1 MKKRRKKR
9 KMRHQIDK
17 RKLGR
22 TSEHRLAVLRNLA
35 TSLFEKERLRTTVAK
50 AKELRRFAEGV
61 ITLAKNGSLH
71 SRRLALKY
79 VWKEEVLKKL
89 FEEIGPRFEGRNG
102 GYVRV
107 VRIGERKGDGAPM
120 AMVELVGS
128 EYKKKEKKKKEKK
141 G

>member
-1 MKKRRKKR
+1 
-9 KMRHQIDK
+9 MRHQIDK

-35 TSLFEKERLRTTVAK
+35 TSLFEKERLMTTVAK

-79 VWKEEVLKKL
+79 VWKKEVLKKL

>member
-1 MKKRRKKR
+1 
-9 KMRHQIDK
+9 MRHQIDK

-22 TSEHRLAVLRNLA
+22 TSEHRLALLRNLA
-35 TSLFEKERLRTTVAK
+35 TSLFEKERLMTTVAK

-79 VWKEEVLKKL
+79 VWKKEVLKKL

>member
-1 MKKRRKKR
+1 
-9 KMRHQIDK
+9 MRHQIDK

-35 TSLFEKERLRTTVAK
+35 TSLFEKERVITTVAK

-61 ITLAKNGSLH
+61 ITFAKNGSLH

-79 VWKEEVLKKL
+79 VWKKGVLKKL

-128 EYKKKEKKKKEKK
+128 EYKKKEKKKKGKK
-141 G
+141 E

>member
-1 MKKRRKKR
+1 
-9 KMRHQIDK
+9 MRHQIDK

-35 TSLFEKERLRTTVAK
+35 TSLFEKERVITTVAK
-50 AKELRRFAEGV
+50 AKELRRFAERV
-61 ITLAKNGSLH
+61 ITFAKNGSLH

-79 VWKEEVLKKL
+79 VWKKGVLKKL

-128 EYKKKEKKKKEKK
+128 EYKKKEKKKKGKK
-141 G
+141 E

>member
-1 MKKRRKKR
+1 
-9 KMRHQIDK
+9 MRHQIDK

-35 TSLFEKERLRTTVAK
+35 TSLFERERVMTTVAK
-50 AKELRRFAEGV
+50 AKELRRFAERA
-61 ITLAKNGSLH
+61 ITLAKDGTLH

-79 VWKEEVLKKL
+79 VWKKEALKKL
-89 FEEIGPRFEGRNG
+89 FDEIGPRFEGRNG
-102 GYVRV
+102 GYIRV
-107 VRIGERKGDGAPM
+107 VRIKERKGDGAPM

-141 G
+141 EK

>member
-1 MKKRRKKR
+1 
-9 KMRHQIDK
+9 MRHQIDK

-35 TSLFEKERLRTTVAK
+35 TSLFERERVMTTVAK
-50 AKELRRFAEGV
+50 AKELRRFAERA
-61 ITLAKNGSLH
+61 ITLAKDGTIH

-79 VWKEEVLKKL
+79 VWKKEALKKL
-89 FEEIGPRFEGRNG
+89 FDEIGPRFEGRNG

-107 VRIGERKGDGAPM
+107 VRIKERKGDGAPM

-141 G
+141 EK

>member
-1 MKKRRKKR
+1 
-9 KMRHQIDK
+9 MRHQIDK

-35 TSLFEKERLRTTVAK
+35 TSLFEKERVKTTVAK
-50 AKELRRFAEGV
+50 AKELRRFAERA
-61 ITLAKNGSLH
+61 ITLGKDGSLH

-79 VWKEEVLKKL
+79 VWKKEVLKKL
-89 FEEIGPRFEGRNG
+89 FEEIAPRFEGRNG
-102 GYVRV
+102 GYVRI
-107 VRIGERKGDGAPM
+107 VRLGERKGDGASM

-141 G
+141 EQS

>member
-1 MKKRRKKR
+1 
-9 KMRHQIDK
+9 MRHQIDK

-35 TSLFEKERLRTTVAK
+35 TSLFEKERVKTTVAK
-50 AKELRRFAEGV
+50 AKELRRFAEKA
-61 ITLAKNGSLH
+61 ITLGKDGSLH

-79 VWKEEVLKKL
+79 VWKKEVLKKL
-89 FEEIGPRFEGRNG
+89 FEEIAPRFEGRNG
-102 GYVRV
+102 GYVRI
-107 VRIGERKGDGAPM
+107 VRLGERKGDGASM

-141 G
+141 EQS